1 MNMLKNEGVEVS
13 WFAPLCNGDDE
24 FLGEHNP
31 KYKSNWD
38 NTMKIVKS

>member
-24 FLGEHNP
+24 FLGDHNP
-31 KYKSNWD
+31 KYKSCLLYTSD
-38 NTMKIVKS
+38 AADE